1 MKFSNRIFGTLGLM
15 LVLVIATGCASSP
28 DTASAS
34 NSASTAIEGDPD
46 RIVCRREKE
55 TGSRLASRTCKT
67 AAEWEQERL
76 DNQDAMRNAQK
87 SPAGLSNL
95 PTAGGG

>member
-1 MKFSNRIFGTLGLM
+1 MKSSNKIFGTIGLTFA
-15 LVLVIATGCASSP
+15 LVIAAGCASSP

-34 NSASTAIEGDPD
+34 AAIEEDPD
-46 RIVCRREKE
+46 RMVCRREKE

-87 SPAGLSNL
+87 SPQGPSNM

>member
-1 MKFSNRIFGTLGLM
+1 MKSNNTIFGTVGLT
-15 LVLVIATGCASSP
+15 LALVITAGCASSP
-28 DTASAS
+28 DSESAS
-34 NSASTAIEGDPD
+34 YGASEAIEGDPD

>member
-1 MKFSNRIFGTLGLM
+1 MKSSDKIFGTFGFVLT
-15 LVLVIATGCASSP
+15 LVILAGCASSP
-28 DTASAS
+28 DSESAS
-34 NSASTAIEGDPD
+34 YGASEAIEQDPD

-87 SPAGLSNL
+87 SPQGPSNM

>member
-1 MKFSNRIFGTLGLM
+1 MTTSKSIFGIFGVM
-15 LVLVIATGCASSP
+15 LVLAIVAGCASSP

-34 NSASTAIEGDPD
+34 NAIEGDPD
-46 RIVCRREKE
+46 RIVCRRIKE
-55 TGSRLASRTCKT
+55 TGSRLASRKCKT

>member
-1 MKFSNRIFGTLGLM
+1 MILINKNFRACASTLAVM
-15 LVLVIATGCASSP
+15 MMVGCASSS
-28 DTASAS
+28 DTVSAG
-34 NSASTAIEGDPD
+34 ATEALEGDPD

>member
-1 MKFSNRIFGTLGLM
+1 MKTSNRIFGPFSLM
-15 LVLVIATGCASSP
+15 LTLVVMAGCASSP
-28 DTASAS
+28 DTAEGNGTSA
-34 NSASTAIEGDPD
+34 AIEEDPD
-46 RIVCRREKE
+46 RMVCRREKD

-95 PTAGGG
+95 PSVGGG